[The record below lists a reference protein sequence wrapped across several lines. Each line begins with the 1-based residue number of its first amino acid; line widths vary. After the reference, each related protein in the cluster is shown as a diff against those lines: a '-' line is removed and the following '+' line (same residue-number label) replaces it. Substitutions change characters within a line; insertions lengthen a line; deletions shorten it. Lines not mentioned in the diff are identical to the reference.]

1 MAYNNNEDRLE
12 VASIQKNNR
21 GDILK
26 VAQITS
32 SSGARSIDVRMYYT
46 SDSGEVLPT
55 KKGIRVSDEMAGD
68 VVLAMFK
75 VMSTEARMD
84 VFGSIEGIYNQT
96 LCEEE
101 AEDADED
108 IEEEDI
114 EEEGFEE

>member
-75 VMSTEARMD
+75 AMSTEARMD
-84 VFGSIEGIYNQT
+84 VFGSIEDIYDGDNG
-96 LCEEE
+96 E
-101 AEDADED
+101 DED
-108 IEEEDI
+108 LDLEE
-114 EEEGFEE
+114 

>member
-32 SSGARSIDVRMYYT
+32 SSGARSIDARMYYT

-75 VMSTEARMD
+75 AMSTEARMD
-84 VFGSIEGIYNQT
+84 VFGAIEGIYNQT

-101 AEDADED
+101 AEDADDD
-108 IEEEDI
+108 IEDED
-114 EEEGFEE
+114 FEE